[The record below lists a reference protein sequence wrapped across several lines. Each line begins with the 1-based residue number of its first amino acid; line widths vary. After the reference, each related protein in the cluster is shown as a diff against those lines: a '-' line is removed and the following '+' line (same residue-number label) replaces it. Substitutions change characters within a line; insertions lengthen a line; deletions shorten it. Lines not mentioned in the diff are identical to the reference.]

1 MTPSQEESADF
12 SNSPASRFQVAVL
25 TPTAIEA
32 VEYLKKI
39 AASDIALSENMAAS
53 RREEYIVRW
62 LGEAVK
68 PFEPLLTNT
77 PEIPEAIAVK
87 PFIIQARDEI
97 VTLMEQRET
106 LQAARMQELK
116 TRQSQR
122 QTLEKEIQT
131 TRRDEL
137 ARRTGTGA

>member
-1 MTPSQEESADF
+1 VTPSQEESADF

-32 VEYLKKI
+32 IEYLKKI

-97 VTLMEQRET
+97 VTLIEQRET

-116 TRQSQR
+116 TRQSLR

>member
-1 MTPSQEESADF
+1 VTPSQEASADF
-12 SNSPASRFQVAVL
+12 SHSSTNRFQVAVL
-25 TPTAIEA
+25 TPTAIES

-77 PEIPEAIAVK
+77 PEKPEALGVK
-87 PFIIQARDEI
+87 PCIIEARDEI
-97 VTLMEQRET
+97 VALLEKRET

-116 TRQSQR
+116 TRQSLR
-122 QTLEKEIQT
+122 QALEKQIQT